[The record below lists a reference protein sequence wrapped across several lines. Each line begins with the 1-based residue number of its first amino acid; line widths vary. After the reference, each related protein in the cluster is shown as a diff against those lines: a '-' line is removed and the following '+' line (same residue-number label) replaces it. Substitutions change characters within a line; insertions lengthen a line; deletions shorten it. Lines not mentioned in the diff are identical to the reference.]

1 MIGIIFNKT
10 PTIGHL
16 LGKDPYGINPEP
28 VHLEHQKNVH
38 LLKQIAMPMDA
49 HHSEVGSFGFHLLY
63 SVTEKLDSLMRIESH
78 RVRDCGKHKQIEETP
93 SCNCG

>member
-1 MIGIIFNKT
+1 MVQN
-10 PTIGHL
+10 HL

-28 VHLEHQKNVH
+28 VRLEHQKNVH

-63 SVTEKLDSLMRIESH
+63 SATEKLDSLMRIESH
-78 RVRDCGKHKQIEETP
+78 RVRDRGEHKKMEETP